1 MEVPRRSHTIPKVM
15 QGERKSLLMNP
26 LDMIAPRL
34 AEERV
39 HKVLKAYKSGG
50 SMPARRMPNTPKIIK
65 ATCMLSNASLIFGKV
80 TPLTSSDSG
89 KKSGIAKNVR
99 RNLLLG

>member
-1 MEVPRRSHTIPKVM
+1 MEVPRRSHTIPKGM
-15 QGERKSLLMNP
+15 QNEKKSLLLNP

-39 HKVLKAYKSGG
+39 HKVLKAYKSGK

-65 ATCMLSNASLIFGKV
+65 ATFLACKASLMLTK
-80 TPLTSSDSG
+80 PLVSSELG
-89 KKSGIAKNVR
+89 KKCGMAKNVR